1 MNTREEFGSYLLLK
15 KLTDDPLGETFR
27 AGRLGKQGLDQV
39 VLLRV
44 LNGAGLD
51 TERLWTAVAERQEVQ
66 KALKSPNIG
75 SGVDAGTVRGV
86 PYVAYDYISG
96 KDLATLIDQA
106 ARENS
111 PFPTDHAL
119 LIADRI
125 GLALTAAYE
134 ARHAGE
140 RVLHGMVA
148 PPLVMVSNEGETRLL
163 GFEAGGAL
171 AAQAAV
177 LPDEVKHYL
186 APEARSGAAPSKKG
200 DVFSLGAILFELLT
214 GKPLPEGAVE
224 DYAAIVDQARL
235 AAESAPLPAGL
246 AELLKRSL
254 APAESRIADASAW
267 HKGLSRLMSEGGYN
281 ATTFNLAFFM
291 HNLFR
296 EEIERESREIEVEKT
311 MEIPTR
317 GASVGAIGAETRAL
331 SHEEVARAAAMV
343 QTVEDT
349 GTVRER
355 YGIEETAP
363 EGGGKKGLW
372 IGLAAAVVIVGGAVA
387 AYFLTDGFGTRQG
400 ASQEPAA
407 QTAQMEEPAAQPEAE
422 PAQPQGPTPEEIQ
435 AQIDSMLEEKTQA
448 GLANIKEEYDQRIA
462 DMQRQ
467 LQAAEDAAQE
477 RERRLA
483 EAEKQAKAARER
495 GEAEEQAAAQQEE
508 QAQKPAARTTLPA
521 EPAPNAAGTTGAA
534 GTETQQASE
543 TGARETAQRQSAKTV
558 PAQPE
563 PQAPKVKV
571 GDLVKPGPGV
581 IQPRVVRRAAP
592 SFPPVAARLNRE
604 ATVDVQ
610 VLVDENGHVLE
621 ATIQGKRARFGFDDA
636 ALDAARKSVF
646 EPAEKDGVRVRMWT
660 TIRFV
665 FKR

>member
-1 MNTREEFGSYLLLK
+1 MNTREEFGNYLLLK
-15 KLTDDPLGETFR
+15 KLTEDPLGETFR
-27 AGRLGKQGLDQV
+27 AGRLGQQGLDQV

-51 TERLWTAVAERQEVQ
+51 TERLWTAVAGRQEVQ

-96 KDLATLIDQA
+96 KDLATLIGQA
-106 ARENS
+106 ARESS

-140 RVLHGMVA
+140 RVIHGMVA

-163 GFEAGGAL
+163 GFEAGAAL
-171 AAQAAV
+171 AAQAAT
-177 LPDEVKHYL
+177 LPGEIKRYL
-186 APEARSGAAPSKKG
+186 APEARSGGAPTKKG
-200 DVFSLGAILFELLT
+200 DVFSLGAILYELLT
-214 GKPLPEGAVE
+214 GKSLPEGAGE
-224 DYAAIVDQARL
+224 DYAALVDQARL
-235 AAESAPLPAGL
+235 AAEAAPLPAGL

-254 APAESRIADASAW
+254 APAESRIADAPAW
-267 HKGLSRLMSEGGYN
+267 HKALSKLMSEGGYN

-317 GASVGAIGAETRAL
+317 GRSVGAIGAETRAL
-331 SHEEVARAAAMV
+331 SHEEVTRAAAAI
-343 QTVEDT
+343 QSVEDT
-349 GTVRER
+349 GSVRER
-355 YGIEETAP
+355 YGIEDTSAA
-363 EGGGKKGLW
+363 GGGKKGLW
-372 IGLAAAVVIVGGAVA
+372 IGLVAALVIVGGAAA
-387 AYFLTDGFGTRQG
+387 AYFLTDGFGTRRG
-400 ASQEPAA
+400 PSQEPAA
-407 QTAQMEEPAAQPEAE
+407 QTAQMEQPAAQPEPE
-422 PAQPQGPTPEEIQ
+422 PVQPQGPTPEEIQ
-435 AQIDSMLEEKTQA
+435 AQIDTMLEEKTQA
-448 GLANIKEEYDQRIA
+448 GLANLKEEYDQRIA

-467 LQAAEDAAQE
+467 LQAAEEAAKK

-483 EAEKQAKAARER
+483 EAEQRAEAAREKD
-495 GEAEEQAAAQQEE
+495 EAAETAPPKEAAQQS
-508 QAQKPAARTTLPA
+508 QQPAARTSQPA
-521 EPAPNAAGTTGAA
+521 EPAATGTTGAEKEQAA
-534 GTETQQASE
+534 G
-543 TGARETAQRQSAKTV
+543 TGARETGQRQPAKTA
-558 PAQPE
+558 PAQPKPKE
-563 PQAPKVKV
+563 PEKPKVQV
-571 GDLVKPGPGV
+571 GELVKPGPGV
-581 IQPRVVRRAAP
+581 IQPRVVRRATP
-592 SFPPVAARLNRE
+592 TYPPVAARLNRE

-610 VLVDENGHVLE
+610 VLVDENGRVLE
-621 ATIQGKRARFGFDDA
+621 ATIQGKKPRFGFDEA
-636 ALDAARKSVF
+636 ALEAARKSAF
-646 EPAEKDGVRVRMWT
+646 EPAEKDGVRVKMWT